1 MLQDLTPASFEAHQ
15 GTTFRI
21 DYGSGAPLEVVLHQ
35 VRRHEPHP
43 GARAEPFSAY
53 FLGPR
58 APVLPQK
65 IYKVEHG
72 PMGTLELFL
81 VPIGPDPKAG
91 GMLYEAV
98 FN

>member
-21 DYGSGAPLEVVLHQ
+21 DFGGDAPLEVVLHQ
-35 VRRHEPHP
+35 VRRYEPHP
-43 GARAEPFSAY
+43 GARAEPFAAV
-53 FLGPR
+53 FRGPG
-58 APVLPQK
+58 APTLRQR
-65 IYKVEHG
+65 IYRIDHDQ
-72 PMGTLELFL
+72 MGTLEFFL
-81 VPIGPDPKAG
+81 VPIGPDPKLG